1 MTISTAKNLQS
12 YIEEL
17 LGTHQ
22 LLDSF
27 QKTKHFCAV
36 IGNYGSRPLHI
47 ERHGNRVTV
56 AQYIAADDDLL
67 PSPEIIHQIDERGE
81 WSPTEAH
88 FTTQTMRNCVDGSW
102 FSNFRER
109 LYIRKFSRQW
119 LKRLAPQMYERG
131 EVLELWGEN
140 E

>member
-1 MTISTAKNLQS
+1 MTISTAKNLQG

-27 QKTKHFCAV
+27 QGMKHFCAV
-36 IGNYGSRPLHI
+36 IGIYGARPLHI
-47 ERHGNRVTV
+47 ERHGNKVTV
-56 AQYIAADDDLL
+56 AQYIVADEDLM
-67 PSPEIIHQIDERGE
+67 PSPEIIFLMNERGQ
-81 WSPTEAH
+81 WLPAEAH
-88 FTTQTMRNCVDGSW
+88 FTTGAWRNCVDGSW
-102 FSNFRER
+102 LSNFRER
-109 LYIRKFSRQW
+109 LYIRKFSDQW

-131 EVLELWGEN
+131 EVMELWGEN